1 MMISRTKIIVI
12 IIPLYGILLYS
23 RTRIVDYNDQPTVV
37 FGTLQGIF
45 TETNGLQFSQ
55 VGIIIFLVLVFSFPP
70 GVTFSLISEGE
81 CVVLTAHILTCL
93 VQNMVASGIN
103 LLSIPKINYN
113 FCYYS
118 ICPLL
123 CFSDNFVLIQLANKE

>member
-81 CVVLTAHILTCL
+81 LCCANCSYFDVSSAKHGCFRNKPFVHPKDQLQFLLLFNLSTL
-93 VQNMVASGIN
+93 V
-103 LLSIPKINYN
+103 
-113 FCYYS
+113 F
-118 ICPLL
+118 
-123 CFSDNFVLIQLANKE
+123 FR